1 LDTKQLWGDVSGG
14 IVGSLMVVPIILS
27 CGIVSY
33 QSLGP
38 DFVSAGIIAAFV
50 SAFFAALMAGIFG
63 FPPLHGNCPK
73 TSHAAILS
81 SLIAGISTHQ
91 AFHSSFTGDS
101 APQALITI
109 CIITLSVSG
118 LTQLALGG
126 AGLGAIVKFIPHP
139 VLAGFING
147 FALQIIIG
155 QVPNLLG
162 FPSFDKLE
170 AIVGAILTGNQTFNP
185 YPLCLA
191 MFACILATISS
202 KISKM
207 IPSALVGLTGG
218 ALAFVGLRHFT
229 GLGDSLGATIGELPT
244 GSYFNLQFEN
254 IARIVKNFSVIDDW
268 FSILTTGIT
277 LALISSIQS
286 LLSISSADELF
297 GTRHN
302 SNKELMVQGGAN
314 LLSALF
320 GGTPNGG
327 SPNVTQNMYANGG
340 RTRNANLVS
349 AATLLTLS
357 FGLGD
362 VIAQIPLSVM
372 AGVVILNTAGA
383 MDKWTQQLL
392 KKVDLRHHT
401 SSNRVEVLTNL
412 IVVILV
418 TVLVVATGALPA
430 LGVGMTLSFMVF
442 LYQAKDTAVRK
453 VLHLNQ
459 IMSRIDRPV
468 IEKNILMAY
477 ADRVAVFELQ
487 GPLFFG
493 AAETVSQQIEA
504 EMATA
509 DWIILDFRRNSLVDA
524 SGAMTLKRL
533 NTNMSKVHKKLI
545 LAYLP
550 LDSQIRQD
558 LSDLGV
564 EELETKGR
572 VFEDTDTALAAA
584 EAELLDDLGFAK
596 EATDDLRL
604 AQFELLSELN
614 EEELNILASWVDVHY
629 FNQGDPIIESGSD
642 DRGVF
647 FLANGQASVC
657 STVRGRVLR
666 LVTYRPGIIF
676 GEMALFTGRIRS
688 ADVIADTGAT
698 VFELT
703 HGAYERLCIEAPHV
717 AIKLLTGLGS
727 GLADRLVATTHIVR
741 ELES

>member
-1 LDTKQLWGDVSGG
+1 LIFSNAKQLWGDVTGG

-38 DFVSAGIIAAFV
+38 DYVSAGIIAAFV
-50 SAFFAALMAGIFG
+50 SAFFAALMAGMCG
-63 FPPLHGNCPK
+63 YPPLHGNCPK

-81 SLIAGISTHQ
+81 SLIAGIATH
-91 AFHSSFTGDS
+91 HSFSDSFS
-101 APQALITI
+101 AESGPQALITI

-118 LTQLALGG
+118 LTQLLLGA
-126 AGLGAIVKFIPHP
+126 AGLGSIVKFIPHP

-162 FPSFDKLE
+162 VSSFDQLWPLVSGEKS
-170 AIVGAILTGNQTFNP
+170 FNP

-191 MFACILATISS
+191 MFACILATICSR
-202 KISKM
+202 ISKLL
-207 IPSALVGLTGG
+207 PSALVGLTGG
-218 ALAFVGLRHFT
+218 TLAYIGLSYA
-229 GLGDSLGATIGELPT
+229 GLPMSFGPVIGQLPT
-244 GSYFNLQFEN
+244 GNYFIPQFGH
-254 IARIVKNFSVIDDW
+254 IYDVISNYSFLGDW
-268 FSILTTGIT
+268 FSILTTGVT

-302 SNKELMVQGGAN
+302 SNKELMVQGAAN

-327 SPNVTQNMYANGG
+327 SPNVTQNMVANGG
-340 RTRNANLVS
+340 RTYWANLVS
-349 AATLLTLS
+349 AAVLLSLS

-362 VIAQIPLSVM
+362 VIARIPLSVM
-372 AGVVILNTAGA
+372 AGVVILNTLGA

-392 KKVDLRHHT
+392 KKVDVHHHAR
-401 SSNRVEVLTNL
+401 SNRSELLTNL

-418 TVLVVATGALPA
+418 TVLVVSTGALPA
-430 LGVGMTLSFMVF
+430 LGVGMTLSFLVF

-459 IMSRIDRPV
+459 IMSRIDRPIV
-468 IEKNILMAY
+468 EKNILMAY

-493 AAETVSQQIEA
+493 AAETVSQLIEA

-533 NTNMSKVHKKLI
+533 NTNMNKVNKKLI

-550 LDSQIRQD
+550 VDSQIRQD

-564 EELETKGR
+564 DDLEAKGR

-584 EAELLDDLGFAK
+584 EAELLDDLGFSKMASK
-596 EATDDLRL
+596 DMGL
-604 AQFELLSELN
+604 AQFELLSDMSKED
-614 EEELNILASWVDVHY
+614 LAVLSYWVDAHY
-629 FNQGDPIIESGSD
+629 FEPGDPIIEAGSD
-642 DRGVF
+642 DQGIF

-657 STVRGRVLR
+657 ATVKGRALR
-666 LVTYRPGIIF
+666 LITYRAGIIF

-688 ADVIADTGAT
+688 ADVVADTPAM

-703 HGAYERLCIEAPHV
+703 HGAFERLCIESPMV
-717 AIKLLTGLGS
+717 AIKLLRGLGS
-727 GLADRLVATTHIVR
+727 GLANRLVATTQIVR

>member
-1 LDTKQLWGDVSGG
+1 MIFSNNAKQLWGDVTGG
-14 IVGSLMVVPIILS
+14 VVGSLMVVPIILS

-38 DFVSAGIIAAFV
+38 EYVSAGIIAAFV
-50 SAFFAALMAGIFG
+50 SAFFAALMAGMCG
-63 FPPLHGNCPK
+63 YPPLHGNCPK
-73 TSHAAILS
+73 TSHSAILS
-81 SLIAGISTHQ
+81 SLIAGIATHHT
-91 AFHSSFTGDS
+91 FTNSFSGE
-101 APQALITI
+101 AGPQALITI

-118 LTQLALGG
+118 LTQLLLGA
-126 AGLGAIVKFIPHP
+126 AGLGSIVKFIPHP

-162 FPSFDKLE
+162 LSSFDQFLPLLFGE
-170 AIVGAILTGNQTFNP
+170 RSFNP

-191 MFACILATISS
+191 MFACILATVCSR
-202 KISKM
+202 ISKLL
-207 IPSALVGLTGG
+207 PSALVGLTGG
-218 ALAFVGLRHFT
+218 TLAYMGLNYANLSISF
-229 GLGDSLGATIGELPT
+229 GPVIGQLPT
-244 GSYFNLQFEN
+244 GNYFIPQFVN
-254 IARIVKNFSVIDDW
+254 IYHLVTNYSFLGDW
-268 FSILTTGIT
+268 FSILTTGVT

-302 SNKELMVQGGAN
+302 SNKELMIQGAAN

-327 SPNVTQNMYANGG
+327 SPNVTQNMVANGG
-340 RTRNANLVS
+340 RTYCANLVS
-349 AATLLTLS
+349 AAVLLSLS

-362 VIAQIPLSVM
+362 VIAHIPLSVM
-372 AGVVILNTAGA
+372 AGVVILNTLGA

-392 KKVDLRHHT
+392 KKVDLHHHAR
-401 SSNRVEVLTNL
+401 SNRSELLTNL

-418 TVLVVATGALPA
+418 TLLVVTTGALPA
-430 LGVGMTLSFMVF
+430 LGVGMTLSFLVF

-459 IMSRIDRPV
+459 IMSRIDRPIV
-468 IEKNILMAY
+468 EKNILMAY

-493 AAETVSQQIEA
+493 AAETVSQLIEA
-504 EMATA
+504 EMVTA

-533 NTNMSKVHKKLI
+533 NANMSKVNKKLI

-550 LDSQIRQD
+550 IDSQIRQD

-564 EELETKGR
+564 DDLEAKGQ
-572 VFEDTDTALAAA
+572 VFEDTDTALATA
-584 EAELLDDLGFAK
+584 EAELLEDLGFSKMAAK
-596 EATDDLRL
+596 DMGL
-604 AQFELLSELN
+604 AQFELLSDLSKED
-614 EEELNILASWVDVHY
+614 LAVLSYWVDAHY
-629 FNQGDPIIESGSD
+629 FEPGDAIIEAGSD
-642 DRGVF
+642 DQGIF

-657 STVRGRVLR
+657 ATVKGRALR
-666 LVTYRPGIIF
+666 LITYRAGIIF

-688 ADVIADTGAT
+688 ADVVADTPAM

-703 HGAYERLCIEAPHV
+703 HGAFERLCIESPMV
-717 AIKLLTGLGS
+717 AIKLLRGLGS
-727 GLADRLVATTHIVR
+727 GLANRLVATTQIVR